1 MTKRLCKEILLKCK
15 SYPIFFILLDIDS
28 NMILKE
34 FGEYFFEFCKRS
46 DSDHVLMTLAG
57 NIYNFWKTWGITKQQ
72 RNDILRAFRLLQNVT
87 GRVIVEQVPLLSL
100 S

>member
-1 MTKRLCKEILLKCK
+1 MTKGLCKEILLKCK
-15 SYPIFFILLDIDS
+15 SYPIFFILRDINS

-57 NIYNFWKTWGITKQQ
+57 NFYNFLENLGHYI
-72 RNDILRAFRLLQNVT
+72 VT
-87 GRVIVEQVPLLSL
+87 CPCQTSKGMTF
-100 S
+100 